1 VNCKS
6 NTCNHGENQ
15 EAERPALE
23 SCNCK
28 RLHAADI
35 MEQQLFDR
43 QLPGG
48 VRRAKGIAS
57 KGYTITRIC
66 RHT

>member
-1 VNCKS
+1 
-6 NTCNHGENQ
+6 
-15 EAERPALE
+15 
-23 SCNCK
+23 
-28 RLHAADI
+28 